1 MAVSVGSVEDETL
14 PVAEEALPVAV
25 WVALD
30 VTVVVSEE
38 VVAPME
44 AEARLI
50 GLCAVLSEAETLPTA
65 MRPAA
70 MDVSVR
76 SAR

>member
-1 MAVSVGSVEDETL
+1 MAVSVACAE
-14 PVAEEALPVAV
+14 AEEALPVAV
-25 WVALD
+25 WVVLEAM
-30 VTVVVSEE
+30 E
-38 VVAPME
+38 VA
-44 AEARLI
+44 AT
-50 GLCAVLSEAETLPTA
+50 EAETLPTA